1 MDSVG
6 YICISVIIITIS
18 WVREGVEV
26 TQKELKIGR
35 EGWNDV
41 NSLATHKILK
51 NTISIKS

>member
-6 YICISVIIITIS
+6 YICISVIIIMIS

-51 NTISIKS
+51 NTI

>member
-6 YICISVIIITIS
+6 YICISVIIIKIS

-26 TQKELKIGR
+26 TQNELKISR

-41 NSLATHKILK
+41 NSLATHKIL
-51 NTISIKS
+51 